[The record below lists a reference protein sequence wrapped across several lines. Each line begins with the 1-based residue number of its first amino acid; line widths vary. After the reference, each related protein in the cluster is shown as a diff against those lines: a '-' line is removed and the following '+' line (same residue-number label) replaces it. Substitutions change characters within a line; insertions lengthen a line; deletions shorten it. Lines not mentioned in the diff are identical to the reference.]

1 MMEIAGYLSA
11 VFIGLVLGM
20 IGAGGAVLAVP
31 VLVYF
36 FGLDPVVA
44 TAYSL
49 FIVGVTAAIGA
60 GMRYKLIIMHW
71 RIAMLFA
78 VPSLTTIFLTRMYI
92 VPAIPE
98 VIFDAG
104 SFQLD
109 KGALMLGVFA
119 VVMFFSAFSM
129 IRSGTAEEQ
138 ESGARVTSYP
148 MLIARNAAIG
158 VLFGLVGAGGGFLIV
173 PALVLVMKLPMKHAV
188 GTSLLIVSINTLLG
202 FVGDVLNQPIDW
214 PFLLGFCSISVAG
227 MLLGSYI
234 ARSIRSHH
242 LKKGFGW
249 FIMVMAVFIF
259 LNELLFKQ

>member
-1 MMEIAGYLSA
+1 MEIIGFISA
-11 VFIGLVLGM
+11 VLIGLVLGM

-60 GMRYKLIIMHW
+60 AMRYKLIIMHL

-78 VPSLTTIFLTRMYI
+78 VPSLTTIFLTRLYI
-92 VPAIPE
+92 VPAIPA
-98 VIFDAG
+98 VIFEAG
-104 SFQLD
+104 GFQLT
-109 KGALMLGVFA
+109 KGALLLGVFA

-129 IRSGTAEEQ
+129 IKNGVDEAELA
-138 ESGARVTSYP
+138 ARPEMNYFL
-148 MLIARNAAIG
+148 LILRNAAIG

-202 FVGDVLNQPIDW
+202 FMGDVINQQIDW
-214 PFLLGFCSISVAG
+214 VFLLVFCVISVAG
-227 MLLGSYI
+227 MFLGSYL
-234 ARSIRSHH
+234 ARGISAKH

-249 FIMVMAVFIF
+249 FIMAMAIFIF
-259 LNELLFKQ
+259 FNELVLKA